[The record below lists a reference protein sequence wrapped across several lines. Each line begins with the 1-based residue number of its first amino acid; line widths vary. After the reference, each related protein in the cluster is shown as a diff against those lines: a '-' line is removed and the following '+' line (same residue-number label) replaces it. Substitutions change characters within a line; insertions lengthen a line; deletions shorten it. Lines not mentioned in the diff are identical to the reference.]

1 MTSAPDPR
9 LQALQEALDREP
21 KARNAKPSADKP
33 ALGAATASPGLARG
47 LASAYRIALELVVG
61 VVVGLVVGLWLDRSF
76 DSSPLW
82 LVVMLCLGFTA
93 GLWNVIRWAKGYN
106 EQIGLGAASQSAQ
119 DVPDSSDPE
128 AAPDNRKMKE

>member
-1 MTSAPDPR
+1 M
-9 LQALQEALDREP
+9 
-21 KARNAKPSADKP
+21 
-33 ALGAATASPGLARG
+33 
-47 LASAYRIALELVVG
+47 
-61 VVVGLVVGLWLDRSF
+61 VGLVVGLWLDRSF